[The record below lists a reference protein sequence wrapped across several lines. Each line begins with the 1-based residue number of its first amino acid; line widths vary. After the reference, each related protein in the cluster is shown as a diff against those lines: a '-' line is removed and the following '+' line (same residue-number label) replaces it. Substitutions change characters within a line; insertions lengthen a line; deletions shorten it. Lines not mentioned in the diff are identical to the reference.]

1 MSFKYEKLSIMKNF
15 LILFVIT
22 GFTIYNLNAQ
32 TPATEAINFIETDI
46 HGNEINLFE
55 ILDNGQH
62 VLIDFFFVACVPCQ
76 AVSPIVNQS
85 YLDFGCNSFDIF
97 HMSISG
103 KIEDSN
109 ADCIEYDE
117 TYGVEYP
124 TLSGNEGGGSG
135 IASKYQITSYP
146 TVILIAPNHDIIEQ
160 HIWPIE
166 DVDDVNTPILNAG
179 CEFNECE
186 TGTQENI
193 YPFVKVYPNPANGPF
208 YIEFKKPGEANIQL
222 INLFGNIILE
232 KNITVNNSHFIK
244 KIDPGSL
251 SKGINFLKIN
261 FNDKIC
267 VLKINNQ

>member
-1 MSFKYEKLSIMKNF
+1 MKKF
-15 LILFVIT
+15 LTLTVIIGLT
-22 GFTIYNLNAQ
+22 FYNLNAQ
-32 TPATEAINFIETDI
+32 TPATEAISFIETDI

-76 AVSPIVNQS
+76 AVSSIVNQS
-85 YLDFGCNSFDIF
+85 YNDFGCNSFDIF

-109 ADCIEYDE
+109 ADCLEYDE

-160 HIWPIE
+160 HIWPI
-166 DVDDVNTPILNAG
+166 VNVNDVNTPILTAG
-179 CEFNECE
+179 CEFNECSSGIDE
-186 TGTQENI
+186 DI
-193 YPFVKVYPNPANGPF
+193 YSFAKIYPNPVNGPF
-208 YIEFKKPGEANIQL
+208 YIEFDKPGKANIQL

-232 KNITVNNSHFIK
+232 KNISIINSHFIE

-251 SKGINFLKIN
+251 AEGIYFLKIN
-261 FNDKIC
+261 FNDKIS
-267 VLKINNQ
+267 VTKINFQD